1 MATRSTPPA
10 TSGQPNYT
18 GPFIAVTTLFFIFG
32 FITTLN
38 MALVPYLRK
47 IIDLPQGMAALA
59 TSAFFLAYFV
69 FSTPAAKLIEMI
81 GYKRTIVVSLFVQ
94 VVGCLMFIPAA
105 KSLSFPFF
113 LAAVFV
119 LGAGV
124 TALQT
129 ALNPYVTILGPE
141 SSAPARLTLAQAFNS
156 LGTTIAP
163 LVGGFFLLKET
174 GNMDKT
180 AIAEAVRIPYLAVA
194 GALLILG
201 VAVAFFNLPAV
212 TQTQSFRPGKEGDSI
227 LNRSIWSFRHTV
239 LAAVGI
245 FLYVGVEVTLGTF
258 AIAFFLTQG
267 VPNAEKAS
275 FLMSFYW
282 GGALVGRLLGSW
294 MLTKIQ
300 AGKLL
305 MLFGAAGTVML
316 IISMLTTGHVA
327 VWAVILCGFCN
338 SIMFPNIFALGVAG
352 LGPLTSKGSGLI
364 TTAIVGGAVV
374 PWVMGLAIDHFGG
387 NVQHALFIPLI
398 CYIFIAYYGLS
409 GHKQKTA

>member
-10 TSGQPNYT
+10 QTGRSSYT
-18 GPFIAVTTLFFIFG
+18 GPFIAVTSLFFIFG

-47 IIDLPQGMAALA
+47 IIDLPQGLAALA

-69 FSTPAAKLIEMI
+69 FSSPAAKIIELI

-94 VVGCLMFIPAA
+94 VAGCLVFIPAA
-105 KSLSFPFF
+105 KMLSFPLF
-113 LAAVFV
+113 LTAVFI

-129 ALNPYVTILGPE
+129 ALNRYVTILGPE
-141 SSAPARLTLAQAFNS
+141 HSAPARLTLVQAFNS

-163 LVGGFFLLKET
+163 LVGGAFLLKET
-174 GNMDKT
+174 GNLDKA
-180 AIAEAVRIPYLAVA
+180 AIADAVRIPYLAVA

-227 LNRSIWSFRHTV
+227 LERSIWNFRHTV
-239 LAAVGI
+239 LGAVGI
-245 FLYVGVEVTLGTF
+245 FLYVGVEVSLGTF
-258 AIAFFLTQG
+258 AVAYFITQG
-267 VPNAEKAS
+267 VPNAERAS
-275 FLMSFYW
+275 FFASLYW

-294 MLTKIQ
+294 MLTKVN

-305 MLFGAAGTVML
+305 GLFGTMGTGM
-316 IISMLTTGHVA
+316 IIASMLTSGHVA
-327 VWAVILCGFCN
+327 IWALILCGFCN

-352 LGPLTSKGSGLI
+352 LGPLTSKGSGLLN
-364 TTAIVGGAVV
+364 TAIVGGAVI
-374 PWVMGLAIDHFGG
+374 PWLMGVAIDHFGG
-387 NVQHALFIPLI
+387 NVQRALFIPIVSYL
-398 CYIFIAYYGLS
+398 FIAWYGFV